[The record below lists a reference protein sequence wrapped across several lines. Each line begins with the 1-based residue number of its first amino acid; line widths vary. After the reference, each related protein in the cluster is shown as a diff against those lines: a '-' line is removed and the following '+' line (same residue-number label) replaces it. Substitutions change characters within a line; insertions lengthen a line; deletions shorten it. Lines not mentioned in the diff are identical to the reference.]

1 MVLSIISVF
10 QFSRLVVV
18 VLGSSNGGDG
28 GSNGGRPALMTQ
40 MRSLSLLVLWQTVIL
55 LPQWLQH

>member
-28 GSNGGRPALMTQ
+28 GGHGGSNGGSTALMTQ
-40 MRSLSLLVLWQTVIL
+40 MRSL
-55 LPQWLQH
+55 